1 MSKEEFLKI
10 EFNFRY
16 DFFELWSDVHYLKY
30 NRSMMDVFYIEFRK
44 KDELTT
50 NVPLVDDVAVLK
62 VITEAPRSKFFF
74 DSN

>member
-1 MSKEEFLKI
+1 
-10 EFNFRY
+10 
-16 DFFELWSDVHYLKY
+16 
-30 NRSMMDVFYIEFRK
+30 MMDVFYIEFRK

-74 DSN
+74 RFQLVNFIGSSIRYRVYQP

>member
-1 MSKEEFLKI
+1 
-10 EFNFRY
+10 
-16 DFFELWSDVHYLKY
+16 
-30 NRSMMDVFYIEFRK
+30 MMDVFYIEFRK

-50 NVPLVDDVAVLK
+50 NVPLIDDVAVLK